1 MKRRMLFPILLLILC
16 LLAGCAAGGNAPAT
30 YSVEYEGVT
39 YRVDTQAGTLSDGTH
54 TYTYTFSG
62 NSRSYS
68 VEILYPDGSSYW
80 FRMDAGV
87 GQGGWSDDY
96 DDSRYTDGDTLC
108 EVLRQKAP
116 APKQDVTLNVLA
128 ALLLAA
134 VGLLNLLAPHTAW
147 YVEYGWRFKDSEP
160 SDAALS
166 FHRGAGIAALAVA
179 LILLFL

>member
-1 MKRRMLFPILLLILC
+1 MKRRMLFSILLLILC

-30 YSVEYEGVT
+30 YSLEYEGVT

-116 APKQDVTLNVLA
+116 APPRDA
-128 ALLLAA
+128 PPIA
-134 VGLLNLLAPHTAW
+134 VILVMVPIGLFSLLAPQAAW
-147 YVEYGWRFKDSEP
+147 QLEYGWRFKDAEP
-160 SDAALS
+160 SDAALVLQ
-166 FHRGAGIAALAVA
+166 RIGGAVVLIVA
-179 LILLFL
+179 FILFFA